1 MSDEKKVS
9 ARSAGS
15 FESDKNRENTLKE
28 ENIIAND
35 NEKEKN
41 KNETPAMEKETVAE
55 KVAEKESDYQAI
67 VSKIKKK
74 VTKGD
79 SDYGVTSDAQKIS
92 QQTDAESQIQTLV
105 DLAIN
110 KGVVH
115 AVKVA
120 KHLDNNYV
128 LDKLHDN
135 LLTDKLHKILKEKG
149 MI

>member
-9 ARSAGS
+9 ARSAGN
-15 FESDKNRENTLKE
+15 FESDKNRENPLKE
-28 ENIIAND
+28 EGIIAND
-35 NEKEKN
+35 NEKKKKE
-41 KNETPAMEKETVAE
+41 NETPAMEKETVTE

-79 SDYGVTSDAQKIS
+79 DNYGVTSDAQKIS